1 MPAGPKEFGVIH
13 IFGVK
18 GIVSY
23 LTVQSD
29 DFDHK
34 YALDVEVKDE
44 NGVVITDRLDDERN
58 EVSIDGTMKSEGA
71 EDLLGG
77 TFSYGGVTFIV
88 KGVTDRGTNSD
99 YRKVSIKGLK
109 YQAI

>member
-1 MPAGPKEFGVIH
+1 MAANEFGVIH

-18 GIVSY
+18 GTVST

-29 DFDHK
+29 DFDYK

-44 NGVVITDRLDDERN
+44 SGVVITDRLDDERT
-58 EVSIDGTMKSEGA
+58 EVSIDGTMKGTGT
-71 EDLLGG
+71 EDLIGG
-77 TFSYGGVTFIV
+77 EYTYGGVTFIV

-99 YRKVSIKGLK
+99 YRKVTIKGVK
-109 YQAI
+109 YQSI